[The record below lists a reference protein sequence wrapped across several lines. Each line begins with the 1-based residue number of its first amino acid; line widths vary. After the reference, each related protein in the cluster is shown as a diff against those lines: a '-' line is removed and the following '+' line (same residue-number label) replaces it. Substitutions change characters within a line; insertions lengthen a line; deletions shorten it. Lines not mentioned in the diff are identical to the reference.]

1 MYRSSALEKHL
12 QRAEL
17 AIQSL
22 RTDHDNDV
30 RGMVREVD
38 VLVGLVTENGDDDHH
53 APQPFSRSHG
63 SPDAMLADLKVRGSL

>member
-1 MYRSSALEKHL
+1 M

-17 AIQSL
+17 AVQSL

-30 RGMVREVD
+30 RGVVREVD
-38 VLVGLVTENGDDDHH
+38 VLVGLVTENGDDDH

-63 SPDAMLADLKVRGSL
+63 SPDAMLADLKVRGGLTGS